1 MDRHFNLPNVLA
13 NASDFNECEYIIAN
27 SKRKRSCAWSIES
40 VVYAKKAKKKE
51 RVEKEKKTRRF
62 YIVYLVMVLLYER
75 IGSKQ

>member
-1 MDRHFNLPNVLA
+1 MYSRMPVISMNVSISLRIVRETA
-13 NASDFNECEYIIAN
+13 RVHGQS
-27 SKRKRSCAWSIES
+27 SPSSMQRKQ
-40 VVYAKKAKKKE
+40 KKKE

>member
-40 VVYAKKAKKKE
+40 VVYAKKAKKE
-51 RVEKEKKTRRF
+51 RKSREREKNTS
-62 YIVYLVMVLLYER
+62 LLYC
-75 IGSKQ
+75 ISSNGTTI